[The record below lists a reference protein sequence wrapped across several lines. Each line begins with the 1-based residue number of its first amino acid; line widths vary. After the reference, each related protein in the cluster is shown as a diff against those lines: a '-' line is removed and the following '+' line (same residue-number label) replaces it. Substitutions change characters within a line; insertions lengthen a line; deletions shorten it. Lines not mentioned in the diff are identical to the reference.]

1 MKSVTRKRVKEL
13 MPDSLGNL
21 KPSAVGLKQK
31 DEKKKQQIFINVMKY
46 AK

>member
-1 MKSVTRKRVKEL
+1 MKSIVKKRVKEL

-21 KPSAVGLKQK
+21 KPSGTGLRQK
-31 DEKKKQQIFINVMKY
+31 DKKKKQQIFINVMKY